1 MALEDKDI
9 KYRMILVPVVIG
21 ALSALLILA
30 GTVPLKSFWGINNL
44 RYFSSGIR
52 IFYAVIIIFLFI
64 PRLRLLIIGF
74 LSTISKIFPRLP
86 GVIRYLIVAI
96 MSGIIFYLFR
106 VHVHSL
112 GDGYMR
118 IGQIETGL
126 RFLHT
131 ELLDFWLHG
140 ALYDLLNHFD
150 SVSGE
155 AVYQIFS
162 IGIGMIFVLIIYGLD
177 LKDITPGNSS
187 AALKWL
193 ITCFGGAQLF
203 FGYVESYALFYT
215 AMIIYALLAYR
226 YLLTG
231 RKFWQVSLAYS
242 IGLAAHMAGFIFLPT
257 YLYLAYKASKGKKE
271 KPVFSNYLFTGL
283 VGLLAVTFIIMEIVT
298 RIKHGQ
304 YLPSASGYLLP
315 LFSGDYS
322 VFAGHHLFDILNEL
336 LLVIPGPLAFIVP
349 IIWSRQNNSQVS
361 IKAFG
366 ILMILC
372 AVFFLVAI
380 NPTLGYA
387 RDWDLFSTPTALLG
401 CTVLVFY
408 FRKMVQNN
416 TTSLALPALLA
427 TAFVSVWILTN
438 ATPQRQLRRAEDL
451 LSLSDQGRGYC
462 TELLAHY
469 YRYEAKDNQK
479 VLDLLG
485 SITGPARN
493 ARVLRIMAVTQYEMG
508 HYANALVTAREGIAQ
523 DSTDAELNYVAG
535 MSLTELGFAD
545 SATSYLEVAQR
556 HDSRN
561 YIFARSLAKNYYS
574 IGRVETAL
582 EGYKYAISLDPKK
595 YVGYFDVA
603 VIYLEHGQLDSAF
616 VYAQAGLKVAP
627 DYQPGYDIMDAIKA
641 AARNGLQRP

>member
-1 MALEDKDI
+1 MAVEDKDI
-9 KYRMILVPVVIG
+9 QYRTIAVPVILGV
-21 ALSALLILA
+21 LSALLLLA
-30 GTVPLKSFWGINNL
+30 GAIPIKSFWGINHL
-44 RYFSSGIR
+44 RYFSSGIK
-52 IFYAVIIIFLFI
+52 IFCAVVIILLFI
-64 PRLRLLIIGF
+64 PRIRSVIVDLLKIISEKSE
-74 LSTISKIFPRLP
+74 LLP
-86 GVIRYLIVAI
+86 VIVRYLSIAVI
-96 MSGIIFYLFR
+96 SGSLFYLFR

-118 IGQIETGL
+118 IGQIETGI

-140 ALYDLLNHFD
+140 ALYDLLNHFG

-162 IGIGMIFVLIIYGLD
+162 IGIGILFVLAIYGLD
-177 LKDITPGNSS
+177 LKDIARRESS
-187 AALKWL
+187 GSLKWL
-193 ITCFGGAQLF
+193 IICFGGAQLF

-215 AMIIYALLAYR
+215 AMIIYALLAFR

-231 RKFWQVSLAYS
+231 RTFWLASLAYAV
-242 IGLAAHMAGFIFLPT
+242 GLAAHMAGFIFLPT
-257 YLYLAYKASKGKKE
+257 YLYLAYKAVKGRKA
-271 KPVFSNYLFTGL
+271 KPVISNYSFTGL
-283 VGLLAVTFIIMEIVT
+283 VAMLAVTLIIMESIT
-298 RIKHGQ
+298 RLKHGQ

-315 LFSGDYS
+315 LLSGDYT
-322 VFAGHHLFDILNEL
+322 VFSGHHLFDIMNEL
-336 LLVIPGPLAFIVP
+336 LLVVPVPLAFVIPIV
-349 IIWSRQNNSQVS
+349 WSRKNYPQVS

-366 ILMILC
+366 IVLALC
-372 AVFFLVAI
+372 AAFFLIAI
-380 NPTLGYA
+380 NPSLGYA

-401 CTVLVFY
+401 CTILVFY
-408 FRKMVQNN
+408 FRKIVQNN
-416 TTSLALPALLA
+416 KSTVALPALLA
-427 TAFVSVWILTN
+427 TIFVSVWILTN
-438 ATPQRQLRRAEDL
+438 AVPKRQLQRAEDL

-508 HYANALVTAREGIAQ
+508 RYADALVTAREGIVQ
-523 DSTDAELNYVAG
+523 DSTGAELNFVAG

-545 SATSYLEVAQR
+545 SATSYLEVAQH

-561 YIFARSLAKNYYS
+561 YIFTRSLAKNYYA

-582 EGYKYAISLDPKK
+582 EGYKYAISLEPKK

-616 VYAQAGLKVAP
+616 VYSRAGLKVAP
-627 DYQPGYDIMDAIKA
+627 DYQRGYEIMDAIKA
-641 AARNGLQRP
+641 AARNTLQQP